1 MQSVTAVRCRNQW
14 KLRARRE
21 GKDWNP
27 LGRISKCSGEMI
39 HSLSLIR
46 HQVNALRTTNDNDES
61 ATSALFR
68 PAVDGWRLDLRGRE
82 AQRPG
87 APQAITDSQKEHL
100 GTELLALLEEHGGNR

>member
-1 MQSVTAVRCRNQW
+1 VTAVGSSDQRE
-14 KLRARRE
+14 LRARRE
-21 GKDWNP
+21 GKDRNP
-27 LGRISKCSGEMI
+27 LGCISKRGGEMI
-39 HSLSLIR
+39 HPISLFR
-46 HQVNALRTTNDNDES
+46 ERVNARRTMNDDDES
-61 ATSALFR
+61 AASALFR